1 MGGGRQDFHPEG
13 EAQGMGLL
21 LQRLEVTIKLADA
34 LKIVTT
40 RAVVA
45 NIEPSQSN

>member
-1 MGGGRQDFHPEG
+1 
-13 EAQGMGLL
+13 MGLL
-21 LQRLEVTIKLADA
+21 LQRLEVTIKLTDA